1 MSLSIKVRKEY
12 QDSKLPTRATDCAAG
27 WDLYAYIPHG
37 ATGFVPGTRGVIS
50 TGISIEI
57 PEGYEGQIRPRSGM
71 AAKQGLVAAFGTI
84 DSDYRGLIGVNLF
97 NHSFNSATIEHGQRI
112 AQLVIAPVLKVSF
125 EEALELS
132 ETERGSKGFGS
143 SGK

>member
-1 MSLSIKVRKEY
+1 MNLSVKLKRHFSDV
-12 QDSKLPTRATDCAAG
+12 QLPTRATEFASG
-27 WDLYAYIPHG
+27 WDLYAYRPH
-37 ATGFVPGTRGVIS
+37 ADLMLLPGSKGIVN

-71 AAKQGLVAAFGTI
+71 AAKQGLVACFGTI

-97 NHSFNSATIEHGQRI
+97 NHSFTSAIIEHGQRI

-125 EEALELS
+125 EEVLELS
-132 ETERGSKGFGS
+132 ETTRGSNGFGS